1 MSRDLRTTRVNRRA
15 FVAGAAALAATPM
28 LRGGSAFAQAT
39 PMPDAEAQL
48 EIFSWWTSGGE
59 AAGLDQLFKAFAATS
74 PNVEIVNAAVAGGA
88 GSNAQAALQTRLSGG
103 QAPDSWQS
111 HPGQELFSLYVDP
124 GYTEPVNDLFD
135 EQGWNTAYPQGL
147 IDQVTKDGNKYLVPV
162 GIHRGNV
169 FFYNKQVLADNGIE
183 VGDSMTFD
191 QFFQA
196 ADQLKTAGIPALAL
210 GDKDTFAAPQFFE
223 NTLLGT
229 LGPDAYVGLFDGTT
243 GWDSDEVKSAIETF
257 AKALDYVNPDHAALT
272 WDGAVDVLIQGKAAF
287 TSMGDWA
294 YGEFVTKNVTDIA
307 GWVAHPQ
314 SESAFV
320 TVVDGFTL
328 PKGAPHPVNAAN
340 WLRTVGSTS
349 AQEAFSPLKGCIPA
363 RTDIDKS
370 KFSGYFT
377 WSIDSLAAVPSV
389 PSIAHGAAV
398 SPQFRQAIFDATVSF
413 IVDKDVDTYQTAL
426 QQGAED
432 AGIGA

>member
-1 MSRDLRTTRVNRRA
+1 MAKDLRINRRV
-15 FVAGAAALAATPM
+15 FTAGAAALAATPL
-28 LRGGSAFAQAT
+28 LRRSAFGQAT
-39 PMPDAEAQL
+39 PMPDAEAKL

-59 AAGLDQLFKAFAATS
+59 AAGLDELFKAFKATS

-124 GYTEPVNDLFD
+124 GYTEPLGDLWT
-135 EQGWNTAYPQGL
+135 EQGWGTAYPQGL
-147 IDQVTKDGNKYLVPV
+147 IDQVTKDGAQYLVPV

-169 FFYNKQVLADNGIE
+169 FFYNKKVLADNGVT
-183 VGDSMTFD
+183 VGDAMTFD
-191 QFFQA
+191 EFFA
-196 ADQLKTAGIPALAL
+196 AAETLKAAGIPALAL

-223 NTLLGT
+223 NTLVGT
-229 LGPDAYVGLFDGTT
+229 LGAEAYVGLFDGTT
-243 GWDSDEVKSAIETF
+243 AWDSAEVKTAIETF

-294 YGEFVTKNVTDIA
+294 YGEFVKKEVTDQV
-307 GWVAHPQ
+307 GWVTHPQ
-314 SESAFV
+314 SEGAFV

-328 PKGAPHPVNAAN
+328 PKGAPDPVNAAN
-340 WLRTVGSTS
+340 WLRTVGSAA
-349 AQEAFSPLKGCIPA
+349 AQEVFSPFKGCIPA
-363 RTDIDKS
+363 RIDIDKS

-377 WSIDSLAAVPSV
+377 WSIDGLASAASV

-413 IVDKDVDTYQTAL
+413 VVDKDVDTYQTAL
-426 QQGAED
+426 KQGADD